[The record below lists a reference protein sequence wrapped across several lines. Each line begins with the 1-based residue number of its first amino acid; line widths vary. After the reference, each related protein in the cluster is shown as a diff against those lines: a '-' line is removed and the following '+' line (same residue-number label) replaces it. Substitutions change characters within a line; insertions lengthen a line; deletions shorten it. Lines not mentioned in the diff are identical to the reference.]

1 MCAAQLVCFRIL
13 ESQLLEASSGG
24 FFKSEA
30 RMVQVLHGAIESD
43 PTLTLASPLGAIA
56 AAAHR
61 EQESAKASSSPE
73 DEAKLRALKEAMVPY
88 VFDQALNSAEM
99 TVTIKVPPS
108 TTAKHV
114 NVKCTRDKLIVAV
127 AGHALQPHVI
137 NGRFL
142 HPVDQEACDWHF
154 DGSGDARVL
163 VIDLFKRSSGL
174 DWSRGMLIFGGSDD
188 P

>member
-1 MCAAQLVCFRIL
+1 M
-13 ESQLLEASSGG
+13 LEASSGG
-24 FFKSEA
+24 FFKSET
-30 RMVQVLHGAIESD
+30 RMVQAVHDAIESD

-61 EQESAKASSSPE
+61 EREVAKPISPE
-73 DEAKLRALKEAMVPY
+73 EEAKLRALKEAMVPY
-88 VFDQALNSAEM
+88 TFDQALDSSEI

-108 TTAKHV
+108 TTGKHV
-114 NVKCTRDKLIVAV
+114 NVKCTRDKLIVTV

-154 DGSGDARVL
+154 DGSGSARVL

-174 DWSRGMLIFGGSDD
+174 DWSKGMLIFGGSD
-188 P
+188 